1 MQARRLSKCVDIVRL
16 WPFFVEG
23 FQFVGRYRKYSLG
36 VEDYRKSLFLMVKT
50 PSAWIGV
57 TENDEAEPV
66 AFWCAHEVTPAY
78 SKEREFEVFLRYHK
92 THQRDATLAVQQ
104 LFDLWCEQESI
115 KRYFVSTRRDDSS
128 GPRRFPA
135 DEYGLKKAYT
145 VYKKEL

>member
-36 VEDYRKSLFLMVKT
+36 VEEYRKTLFLMVKT
-50 PSAWIGV
+50 PSTWIGV
-57 TENDEAEPV
+57 TENDEGEPT

-92 THQRDATLAVQQ
+92 THQRDATLTVQQ